1 VLKKEVMNMFT
12 KANEIASLT
21 KKFNEINKQQKG
33 SRSYCQIVGF
43 EEFDKKENG
52 ATCAIHFHESI
63 HGMERNSK
71 FEFLDENHI
80 VQYLKAHT

>member
-1 VLKKEVMNMFT
+1 MEGTGGKKLQE
-12 KANEIASLT
+12 KL
-21 KKFNEINKQQKG
+21 
-33 SRSYCQIVGF
+33 
-43 EEFDKKENG
+43 FDKKENG

>member
-1 VLKKEVMNMFT
+1 MFT
-12 KANEIASLT
+12 KANEIAVLT
-21 KKFNEINKQQKG
+21 KKYNEINQPKKG

-43 EEFDKKENG
+43 EEFTKKANG